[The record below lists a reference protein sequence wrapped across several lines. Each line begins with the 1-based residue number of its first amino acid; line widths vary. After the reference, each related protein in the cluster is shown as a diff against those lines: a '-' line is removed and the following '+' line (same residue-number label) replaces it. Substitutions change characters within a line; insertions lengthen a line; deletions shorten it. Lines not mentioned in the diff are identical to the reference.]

1 MRTFRSLLALAT
13 LVPLAT
19 NAQIFEEG
27 GKYLHL
33 GIGVGS
39 AYAYSGSTMGVP
51 PIHASLEV
59 GVTDKIGVGGLIGYT
74 SSKWEQTYIGDKYSW
89 NFSYLIIGARGAYH
103 FYNEDKWDAYGG
115 LMLGYNVASAKFES
129 TDPDLE
135 QYVTEPSVGGFALGA
150 FVGARYGLGDSGA
163 IFAEL
168 GYSIAWLSLGYCVR
182 F

>member
-74 SSKWEQTYIGDKYSW
+74 SSNYKETYFDYSW
-89 NFSYLIIGARGAYH
+89 KFSYLIIGARGAYH

-115 LMLGYNVASAKFES
+115 LMLGYNVASAKWES
-129 TDPDLE
+129 NDPDLNE
-135 QYVTEPSVGGFALGA
+135 STYGEPSVGGIALGA